1 MPRAAITALRRG
13 LVAAWWMAVAG
24 LIGLALWSHLAT
36 VFVVRGASMAPT
48 IPLGSM
54 VSVTRVPPAEIGPG
68 DVIVVRTDNGL
79 VITHRV
85 TRALALPEGRFF
97 ELKGDGNES
106 PDAGLVPA
114 RAVVGRVDVHV
125 AMLGYLLALL
135 SELSGLVAVLAALGM
150 VLVGI
155 WWLEDLEEGRA
166 PRSAEVRTAHG
177 LAP

>member
-36 VFVVRGASMAPT
+36 VFVVRGASMAPA

-54 VSVTRVPPAEIGPG
+54 VSVTRVVAAEISPG
-68 DVIVVRTDNGL
+68 DVIVVGTGNGL
-79 VITHRV
+79 VVTHRV
-85 TRALALPEGRFF
+85 TRTLDLPEGRFF
-97 ELKGDGNES
+97 ELKGDANES
-106 PDAGLVPA
+106 PDPALVPA
-114 RAVVGRVDVHV
+114 RAVVGRVEAHV
-125 AMLGYLLALL
+125 PLLGYLVALL

-150 VLVGI
+150 ALMAI
-155 WWLEDLEEGRA
+155 WWLEDLEEDRA